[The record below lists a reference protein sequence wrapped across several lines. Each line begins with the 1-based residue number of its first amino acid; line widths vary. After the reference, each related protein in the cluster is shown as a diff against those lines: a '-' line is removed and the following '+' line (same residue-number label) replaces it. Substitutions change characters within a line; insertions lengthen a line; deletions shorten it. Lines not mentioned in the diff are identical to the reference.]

1 MMKTAIKRE
10 INALNRIRMNV
21 FEASVNKFDL
31 IPFVYAGPRTADG
44 RRVVYIDV
52 LELYAAKSDRPDLL
66 YKNCLYPDVW
76 EELQLRATFRP
87 GYPRSVWKRVW
98 RDFRCILGNHNW
110 VGFSSYRRELL
121 DNAARLVESELLAE
135 AAV

>member
-1 MMKTAIKRE
+1 MKAAIKRE

-21 FEASVNKFDL
+21 IEASVNKFDL
-31 IPFVYAGPRTADG
+31 IPFVHAGPCTADG

-52 LELYAAKSDRPDLL
+52 LAWYAAKSDQPGLM
-66 YKNCLYPDVW
+66 YEKCLFPDVW
-76 EELQLRATFRP
+76 EALQLRATFHS

-98 RDFRCILGNHNW
+98 RDFRCIMGNHNW
-110 VGFSSYRRELL
+110 VGFDSYRRELL
-121 DNAARLVESELLAE
+121 DKARRLVEAELLAE